1 MRLKVTDA
9 GVVVP
14 REMFPDVEE
23 VDVRVEGC
31 HVILTPL
38 EDMNDPVWQLGN
50 DPVSC
55 ALPDAS
61 ENHDRYLYQTDLSDV
76 AP

>member
-1 MRLKVTDA
+1 MRLKVTDS

-23 VDVRVEGC
+23 VDVRVEGRL
-31 HVILTPL
+31 VILTPL
-38 EDMNDPVWQLGN
+38 RDQNDPLWQMGN

-61 ENHDRYLYQTDLSDV
+61 QSHDRYIYPID
-76 AP
+76 P